1 MKITRKQLR
10 QIIKEEINEN
20 REESSQERLASR
32 VKTYEEIK
40 DVLIQN
46 GYTISLFTPEGALDP
61 KIKGYKGGEYTALGE
76 ETIEVTMS
84 SIKSSGEP
92 PPADHGFVDP
102 PSGG

>member
-10 QIIKEEINEN
+10 RVIKEEINEN
-20 REESSQERLASR
+20 REESSQDRRASR

-46 GYTISLFTPEGALDP
+46 GYTISLFTPEGTFP
-61 KIKGYKGGEYTALGE
+61 KIKGRKGAEYTALGE
-76 ETIEVTMS
+76 ETIEITMS

-102 PSGG
+102 PSGD